1 MGLARNEPESLGLYL
16 MFGKRI
22 VEGERPLCLL
32 CDFEWRD
39 LRSGPPSELFVVGVH
54 GDPEPSMVSGI
65 CEKCAEKENLLGRC
79 VENMK
84 RIWPDLRAAL
94 MVDAP
99 DTVQ

>member
-1 MGLARNEPESLGLYL
+1 MNLHRNAALSLKGRRELCR
-16 MFGKRI
+16 RI